1 MEFDYILMTDSDAEM
16 PYSWLEQYDIKAIL
30 MPYTM
35 DGKEDY
41 FNFFEGLDMKAFY
54 DAMRGG
60 ARITTAQRNIED
72 FKAFWEPFLK
82 EGKDILYIGLSSEL
96 SGTFNCACIA
106 RQEMCEAYPERK
118 ILLVDTLAISAP
130 QAMIVRAAAEK
141 RLAGESI
148 DAVAA
153 WTEDQKKFFTAFFTV
168 DDLAYLKRGGRVSAT
183 TAFFGTMLD
192 IKPILY
198 ESPAGKLE
206 AFDKIKGRKK
216 AMRRIVQLCA
226 ENIDDP
232 ANSYVIVCQADCEK
246 EAEQLVEMIREQI
259 GPKEICVQGVGP
271 VIGSHAGPGTLAI
284 CFKAKIDDLA
294 PAK

>member
-16 PYSWLEQYDIKAIL
+16 PYCWLEQFDIKAIL
-30 MPYTM
+30 MPFTM

-41 FNFFEGLDMKAFY
+41 FNFFKELDEKAFY
-54 DAMRGG
+54 DAMRDGV
-60 ARITTAQRNIED
+60 RVTTAQRNIED
-72 FKAFWEPFLK
+72 FKEFWEPYLK

-106 RQEMCEAYPERK
+106 RKEMCERYPERR

-141 RLAGESI
+141 RLAGASI
-148 DAVAA
+148 DEVAA
-153 WTEDQKKFFTAFFTV
+153 WAEDQKKFYTAFFMV
-168 DDLAYLKRGGRVSAT
+168 DDLTYLKRGGRVSAT

-198 ESPAGKLE
+198 ESPEGKLE
-206 AFDKIKGRKK
+206 AFDKAKGRKK

-226 ENIDDP
+226 ENIEDP
-232 ANSYVIVCQADCEK
+232 ENNYVIVCQADCGK
-246 EAEQLVEMIREQI
+246 DAAALVEMITEQI

-284 CFKAKIDDLA
+284 CFKAKTDDIA